1 MFSYNALLW
10 FFFTENEFFFTKGR
24 LIQISIIP
32 ILIDLTRRS
41 YPALPALNPRF
52 GVALDFATIAYP
64 RSMAALLRA

>member
-10 FFFTENEFFFTKGR
+10 FFFTENEFFTKGR

-52 GVALDFATIAYP
+52 GIALYFATIAYP